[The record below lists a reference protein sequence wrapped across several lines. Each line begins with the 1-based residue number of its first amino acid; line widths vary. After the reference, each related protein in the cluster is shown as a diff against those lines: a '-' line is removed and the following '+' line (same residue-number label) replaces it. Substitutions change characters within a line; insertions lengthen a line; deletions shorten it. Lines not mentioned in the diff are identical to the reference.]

1 MTGQFGAVERLNPA
15 PLGAG
20 TLSLSQ
26 TGTTVLLQLNPGNP
40 FNGQRNSVNIANM
53 DVGFAIA
60 GAGSGD
66 SLTLEGASTVRADVS
81 NLAQFQ
87 VGTSTGTATSVTLA
101 SGTQSVAAT
110 TVKANAQLAV
120 NTRLAS
126 PTVTVERGGLLS
138 GGGRITGA
146 LANAGTLS
154 PGNSPGI
161 PTIEDVVTNAAG
173 SILRVE
179 IDGPIAGTG
188 AGFHDQLAVVGTPGT
203 FAAGGTLAP
212 VTRGITGG
220 ATCAFA
226 GVAQPADGLPAGM
239 RFDTV
244 YGTITITATPVRYA
258 RPPAPAHRTRPSR
271 CSATR
276 CRAAWPLCAP
286 TASPSPSPPSPRRRR
301 SAGRRSACGRGR
313 WAASPTR
320 TATATLPAPGSA
332 AAASRWAPTATSP
345 TR

>member
-1 MTGQFGAVERLNPA
+1 MPTRQG
-15 PLGAG
+15 
-20 TLSLSQ
+20 
-26 TGTTVLLQLNPGNP
+26 LL
-40 FNGQRNSVNIANM
+40 
-53 DVGFAIA
+53 
-60 GAGSGD
+60 
-66 SLTLEGASTVRADVS
+66 
-81 NLAQFQ
+81 
-87 VGTSTGTATSVTLA
+87 
-101 SGTQSVAAT
+101 AT
-110 TVKANAQLAV
+110 TALHGCV
-120 NTRLAS
+120 
-126 PTVTVERGGLLS
+126 GLLLFAS
-138 GGGRITGA
+138 SPA

-173 SILRVE
+173 STLRVE
-179 IDGPIAGTG
+179 IDGPTAGTG

-220 ATCAFA
+220 ATNAFTPRLGQGFAIVTASGGVTGAFA

-271 CSATR
+271 CSTTR
-276 CRAAWPLCAP
+276 CRAAWRRCAP
-286 TASPSPSPPSPRRRR
+286 TVSPSPPLRSPRRRR
-301 SAGRRSACGRGR
+301 SAGRRSAYGRGR
-313 WAASPTR
+313 WAASPTWE
-320 TATATLPAPGSA
+320 ATATRPAPGSA